1 MIKIKAEWYYTVDD
15 NQYTLI
21 HQYMCDVQ
29 KFGTKEKTGETR
41 LKTETISYFITLSAL
56 LEKLTFLLAKEKVD
70 SGEIKTIEQHITVLR
85 RIKEELYEICMPF

>member
-1 MIKIKAEWYYTVDD
+1 MIEIMSGWYYTVDD

-21 HQYMCDVQ
+21 HQYVYDVL

-41 LKTETISYFITLSAL
+41 VKTETIGYFTTLAKL

-70 SGEIKTIEQHITVLR
+70 NGEIKTIEQHITALK
-85 RIKEELYEICMPF
+85 RIKDELNEICMPF